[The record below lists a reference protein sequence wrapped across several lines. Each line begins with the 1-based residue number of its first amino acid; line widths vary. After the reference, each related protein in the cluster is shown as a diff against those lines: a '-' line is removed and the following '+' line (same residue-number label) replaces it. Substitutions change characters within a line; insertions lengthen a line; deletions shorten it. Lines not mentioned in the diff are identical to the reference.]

1 MIGVSFYNAYWFDNE
16 MLKLWGDEVTL
27 THWLEVEVA
36 LARAEADLGIIP
48 ATAAERIAEVAVLE
62 NFDLAEMGRQI
73 AIAQHPL
80 VPVLRHLEE
89 LAGEDAG
96 GWIHWGA
103 TTQNI
108 FDTGQA
114 MQMQRTVAVM
124 IGRLDDINAKLA
136 AQAQTHAR
144 TLQAGRTHGQHA
156 LPISFGY
163 KVAGWLAELRRH
175 RHRLSTLGAEAF
187 VARLG
192 GAAGTYAALD
202 GRGRE
207 VEASIARL
215 LNLSAP
221 DLGGRADFDRQ
232 AAIMMTMSGC
242 VAACERIASDISFMQ
257 RTEVAELAE
266 NHYASRVGSST
277 MAQKRNPSESQRII
291 AMSRLVRSRVPLALE
306 AMVRQD
312 EGDAAS
318 TNVTDLL
325 IPDFFVLAGSVLS
338 AFGTLLD
345 GIHVD
350 AVKMRS
356 NLDLTGGQISAEAVM
371 MALGEVLGRG
381 HAHHILHQAAATAL
395 ETGMSFSEA
404 ILNHPELASLNE
416 PLDLDAMLDPANY
429 LGEVEAIIAQL
440 VDERITD

>member
-1 MIGVSFYNAYWFDNE
+1 MIGVSFYNAYWFDSE
-16 MLKLWGDEVTL
+16 MLKLWGDEATL
-27 THWLEVEVA
+27 TYWLDVEVA
-36 LARAEADLGIIP
+36 LAQAEADLGVIP
-48 ATAAERIAEVAVLE
+48 AAAAKRIAEVAVPS

-73 AIAQHPL
+73 AVAQHPL
-80 VPVLRHLEE
+80 VPVLKHLET

-108 FDTGQA
+108 FDTAQA
-114 MQMQRTVAVM
+114 MQMQQTVAVM
-124 IGRLDDINAKLA
+124 IGRLNEINVKLA
-136 AQAQTHAR
+136 AQARTHAR

-175 RHRLSTLGAEAF
+175 QHRLSTLEPQAF

-207 VEASIARL
+207 IEAAYARL

-221 DLGGRADFDRQ
+221 DIGGRADFDRQ
-232 AAIMMTMSGC
+232 AAIMMAMAAC
-242 VAACERIASDISFMQ
+242 VAACERIASDISFLQ
-257 RTEVAELAE
+257 RTEIAEIAE
-266 NHYASRVGSST
+266 NHYPSRIGSST

-291 AMSRLVRSRVPLALE
+291 GLSRLVRSRVPLALE

-325 IPDFFVLAGSVLS
+325 IPDFFVLVGSVLS
-338 AFGTLLD
+338 AFNTLLD

-350 AVKMRS
+350 ATKMRA

-371 MALGEVLGRG
+371 MSLGEALGRG

-395 ETGMSFSEA
+395 ESGISFSEA
-404 ILNHPELASLNE
+404 ILNHPELANLDI
-416 PLDLDAMLDPANY
+416 PLDLEAMLDPANY
-429 LGEVEAIIAQL
+429 LGEVEAVIDQL
-440 VDERITD
+440 TDDHANG